1 MTVELDRLFVRFNDD
16 TYRPAKT
23 VRVNYENED
32 HFAITWEA
40 NDDVKVESNFR
51 NPRGFD
57 EDKWRIEVPDKNHL
71 VKVSINNTFWI
82 IEKWIRDKNEPLSK
96 YGRTMGFLDVKVD
109 YGRPHR

>member
-1 MTVELDRLFVRFNDD
+1 MTVELDRLLVRFNDD

-23 VRVNYENED
+23 ARVNYENGD

-40 NDDVKVESNFR
+40 NDDVKVESNFN

-57 EDKWRIEVPDKNHL
+57 QDKWKNEVPDRNHL
-71 VKVSINNTFWI
+71 VKVSINNRFWI
-82 IEKWIRDKNEPLSK
+82 IEKWRDKNEPLSK
-96 YGRTMGFLDVKVD
+96 YGRTMKGFLDVKVD